1 MPFVRYA
8 RDRRGYETLYVMHA
22 FEGAEGTGPQARSPR
37 PRVLYACRTVPYAK
51 VGRMTIDES
60 VQRRIESAYPN
71 LTFDW
76 PRLLKEAAQSAPRPE
91 RPDSRPERKG
101 KGRKK
106 GEPRVQAPKVP
117 RVPQVPQVP
126 QVPEVRFAV
135 PQVQEVQEVL
145 REPLGPVTE
154 LIEWSAEAE
163 PEPEPSEPGTEPG
176 EPPEPVEPVEPMV
189 PVVLSVP
196 PLVVDPSWPVVRVAG
211 PDRALILRG
220 RYIEI
225 ASRVLSRVPDEA
237 EQRRLFHDARRLN
250 PETWT
255 TDEQAHEG
263 LGAFEEVYARLAEQL
278 RRQRPV

>member
-1 MPFVRYA
+1 VPFVRYA

-22 FEGAEGTGPQARSPR
+22 FEGAEGGGPQARSPR

-91 RPDSRPERKG
+91 RPDARQERKG

-106 GEPRVQAPKVP
+106 GEPRTQVPKVP
-117 RVPQVPQVP
+117 RVPE
-126 QVPEVRFAV
+126 VPEVRFAV
-135 PQVQEVQEVL
+135 PQVQEVPP
-145 REPLGPVTE
+145 EPLEPVTE
-154 LIEWSAEAE
+154 LIEWSADAE
-163 PEPEPSEPGTEPG
+163 PEPEPSEPGTEPA
-176 EPPEPVEPVEPMV
+176 EPMEPVEPV
-189 PVVLSVP
+189 SVP
-196 PLVVDPSWPVVRVAG
+196 PLTVDPSWPVVRVAG
-211 PDRALILRG
+211 PDRVLILRG

-225 ASRVLSRVPDEA
+225 ASRVLSRVADEA
-237 EQRRLFHDARRLN
+237 EQRRLFRDARRLN

-255 TDEQAHEG
+255 TDEQVREG
-263 LGAFEEVYARLAEQL
+263 LGAFEDVYARLAEQL